1 MSVYPSNYWQL
12 LSHRAAGKVMTNAHW
27 TRQFIRTHP
36 EYRYIHTYG
45 QVVKFNFYFKIFF
58 FFNKT
63 TAMFSTGNYVLYGI
77 GSV

>member
-1 MSVYPSNYWQL
+1 MSVFPSNYWQL

-36 EYRYIHTYG
+36 EYRYRHTYE
-45 QVVKFNFYFKIFF
+45 QVLKFNFYFKDF

-63 TAMFSTGNYVLYGI
+63 TSMFSTGNYVLYRTL
-77 GSV
+77 